1 MAQVPATPGTPE
13 FGFLTGA
20 GGAGGGTN
28 WNQLFGLG
36 NLANLG
42 TSFMSMANTGS
53 SLGEA
58 YKTGGLFSDINFGQE
73 AFKSALDYARQQ
85 EAPRL
90 AARIQVDD
98 PYVRQFGALQ
108 AMRNPGIAGRWS
120 SFVG

>member
-1 MAQVPATPGTPE
+1 
-13 FGFLTGA
+13 
-20 GGAGGGTN
+20 
-28 WNQLFGLG
+28 
-36 NLANLG
+36 
-42 TSFMSMANTGS
+42 MSMANTGS

-108 AMRNPGIAGRWS
+108 AMRNPGIAEIGRAH
-120 SFVG
+120 V